1 MFVKTARR
9 NFPEN
14 APCGPKTFC
23 TGYKTKLFDRTWS
36 NIDKPESKSKVPAQP
51 SPKSNN
57 KYHLAPQGLR
67 VHAEKLWGHPDIWRW
82 CADAVVSIILWN
94 SFCKAAYALNGHLPR
109 QDCPYPPSLVLDPW
123 MIEGILTSG
132 DGVQMSVSLFGTTF
146 VKQSLP
152 EMVIFMVKTAP
163 IIHLWWWILGG

>member
-1 MFVKTARR
+1 MVIFPVKTA
-9 NFPEN
+9 PI
-14 APCGPKTFC
+14 
-23 TGYKTKLFDRTWS
+23 L
-36 NIDKPESKSKVPAQP
+36 
-51 SPKSNN
+51 
-57 KYHLAPQGLR
+57 HL
-67 VHAEKLWGHPDIWRW
+67 W
-82 CADAVVSIILWN
+82 
-94 SFCKAAYALNGHLPR
+94 
-109 QDCPYPPSLVLDPW
+109 LDLW